1 MARIKLDLD
10 RTAGE
15 VDRRIFGGFIEH
27 LGRCIY
33 GGVFEPGSP
42 LADARGFRRDV
53 IEAVRPLGVP
63 VLRWPGGNFVSGY
76 HWTDGIGPPEGRP
89 RRMELAWHAEESNRF
104 GTDEFLAYCREL
116 GAEPYICLN
125 MGTGTMDEAQAWV
138 EYCNGTGDTYWANRR
153 RENGHPEPYRVR
165 YWGLGN
171 EMYGVWQVGAL
182 SPEAYVAKARE
193 WAKVLRW
200 TDPEIQLVSCGENGW
215 SEWDRVVV
223 DGLVAQVDFHSVHIY
238 TGSEDYW
245 SDVLAPH
252 QAERALRTCQA
263 LIDRARYLQRVDHP
277 VHVAYDEWNVWFRQ
291 RADLAHENGL
301 EERYTLADALAV
313 ATYLNVFVRHC
324 RTVRMANLAQ
334 LVNVIAPVVT
344 RPDGLFLQAIYHPLR
359 LYAEHTQ
366 PLALDALVDCEEVT
380 HVDPPAPDPWPHRVA
395 DLGPFKLLD
404 VAATRDPDA
413 RRLVLAVVNRSP
425 DNAVRTTVSLGG
437 AVASG
442 QVTTWRVD
450 AADPRASNDFDHPD
464 EVTVTTEHRPAKA
477 DQLEEDFPP
486 HSLTLLDV
494 ELG

>member
-1 MARIKLDLD
+1 MARIKLDTD
-10 RTAGE
+10 RRLGP
-15 VDRRIFGGFIEH
+15 VDRRIFGNFIEH

-33 GGVFEPGSP
+33 GGVFDEGSP
-42 LADARGFRRDV
+42 LSDEHGFRRDV
-53 IEAVRPLGVP
+53 LQAARDLRIP

-76 HWTDGIGPPEGRP
+76 HWTDGIGPPEARP
-89 RRMELAWHAEESNRF
+89 RRMELAWHAEEPNRF
-104 GTDEFLAYCREL
+104 GTDEFVAYCREL
-116 GAEPYICLN
+116 GAEPYVCLN
-125 MGTGTMDEAQAWV
+125 MGTGTMDEAQAWL

-171 EMYGVWQVGAL
+171 EMYGVWQIGAL
-182 SPEAYVAKARE
+182 SPEAYVTKARQ

-223 DGLVAQVDFHSVHIY
+223 DGLVAHVDFHSVHIY

-344 RPDGLFLQAIYHPLR
+344 RPDGLFLQTIYHPLR

-366 PLALDALVDCEEVT
+366 PLALDALVDCEEVA

-425 DNAVRTTVSLGG
+425 DSAVRTTVSLGG

-450 AADPRASNDFDHPD
+450 GADPRASNDFDHPD
-464 EVTVTTEHRPAKA
+464 EVTVTTQRRTTKA

>member
-10 RTAGE
+10 RTVGT

-42 LADARGFRRDV
+42 LANEQGFRRDV
-53 IEAVRPLGVP
+53 LEALRPLGVP
-63 VLRWPGGNFVSGY
+63 VLRWPGGNFASGY
-76 HWTDGIGPPEGRP
+76 HWTDGIGPPAERP

-104 GTDEFLAYCREL
+104 GTDEFLAYCRTL
-116 GAEPYICLN
+116 GTEPYICLN
-125 MGTGTMDEAQAWV
+125 MGTGTLDEAQAWV

-153 RENGHPEPYRVR
+153 RANGHPDPYRVR

-171 EMYGVWQVGAL
+171 ELYGSWQIGAL
-182 SPEAYVAKARE
+182 TAEAYVTRARE

-200 TDPEIQLVSCGENGW
+200 TDPEIELVSCGQNGW
-215 SEWDRVVV
+215 SEWDRIVI
-223 DGLVAQVDFHSVHIY
+223 DGLVAQVDFHSIHIY
-238 TGSEDYW
+238 TGSDDYW
-245 SDVLAPH
+245 ADVLAPH

-277 VHVAYDEWNVWFRQ
+277 VQVAYDEWNVWFRE
-291 RADLAHENGL
+291 RAGGL

-344 RPDGLFLQAIYHPLR
+344 GPDGLFLQTIYHPLR
-359 LYAEHTQ
+359 LYAAHTL
-366 PLALDALVDCEEVT
+366 PVALDPLVDCDTVT
-380 HVDPPAPDPWPHRVA
+380 HDDPPSPDPWPHRVG
-395 DLGPFKLLD
+395 DLGPFKVLD
-404 VAATRDPDA
+404 VAATRDHDA
-413 RRLVLAVVNRSP
+413 RRLTLAVVNRAP
-425 DNAVRTTVSLGG
+425 EATVHATVTLGG
-437 AVASG
+437 AIVDG
-442 QVTTWRVD
+442 QVTTMRVD
-450 AADPRASNDFDHPD
+450 AASPDARNDFDRPD
-464 EVTVTTEHRPAKA
+464 AVTVREERRTLKA

-486 HSLTLLDV
+486 HSLTLLVV